1 MSLKCFF
8 SLGKGKKFRRARSGL
23 YSGYRKLP
31 NLRRSNA
38 TFVCRLVGTLVVTG
52 LSPSSTYWPTQ
63 ASPYAAVI
71 VRGMLIGAHPYT
83 VGNSITARC
92 FNHFSMDVVILWCS
106 ARTHHVSGGC
116 RCIYEYFIIT
126 PISHISGRS
135 IHRSLEVTPLKQAW
149 YNENIGSQFMSFVD
163 QLLVSSFFAAG
174 GNDFKKKNNW
184 PQLSNGIHL
193 NVY

>member
-31 NLRRSNA
+31 NLRHSNA

-106 ARTHHVSGGC
+106 ARTHQVSGGC

-149 YNENIGSQFMSFVD
+149 YNENIGGQFMSFVD

-174 GNDFKKKNNW
+174 GNDF
-184 PQLSNGIHL
+184 
-193 NVY
+193 